1 MNTDSMVE
9 HAETLIAPGKDAAR
23 EVVAER
29 AETPA
34 QLDASA
40 SRKTS
45 WRVVAGRIL
54 CVVIPVALW
63 FAPLN
68 LEPTIKHALAIASF
82 MIIAWITEALAHAL
96 TGLIGCFLFW
106 ALRVV
111 KFDVAFGGFADET
124 PWFLFGAI
132 LFGMMATKSGLAR
145 RLAYLVMLRVGNT
158 YARLLLGLILSDFL
172 LTFLVPSG
180 IARVVIMAAIAIGL
194 IEAFGLGI
202 GSNVGRGMFIIVTY
216 TAGIF
221 DKMIIAGAA
230 SITARGLIERV
241 GHVEV
246 LWSRWFLGYLPC
258 SLLTIF
264 VAWRLT
270 LWLFPPEK
278 PALPGG
284 AEYLRSELRKMGGW
298 THVEKK
304 ALALM
309 LIAIGLWLTDM
320 FHHLSPAVIGLGV
333 GLFAVLPRFG
343 VLDMEDLKRLN
354 YLPVFFVAAAVSMG
368 QVLVNTKALDVL
380 TNVMFAWMEP
390 LLTNVYSS
398 TLVLY
403 WTAFVY
409 HFFLAS
415 EVSMLGTSIPLLM
428 NFATAHGLDPLAL
441 GMIWTFASGG
451 KIFVYQSAVMVVG
464 YSYGYFDG
472 RDMLRVGLALT
483 LIESLLLLVVVP
495 FYWPLIGI

>member
-1 MNTDSMVE
+1 MEEAQILTGNAATATPSPDVPVVRTS
-9 HAETLIAPGKDAAR
+9 AAGTAPAAPK
-23 EVVAER
+23 V
-29 AETPA
+29 
-34 QLDASA
+34 L
-40 SRKTS
+40 
-45 WRVVAGRIL
+45 WRVVLGRIL
-54 CVVIPVALW
+54 CVVVPVIIW
-63 FAPLN
+63 FAPLK
-68 LEPTIKHALAIASF
+68 LDSTIKHALAIASF

-194 IEAFGLGI
+194 VDAFGLGI

-221 DKMIIAGAA
+221 DKMMIAGAA
-230 SITARGLIERV
+230 SITARGLIEKV

-258 SLLTIF
+258 SVITIF

-278 PALPGG
+278 PGLPGG
-284 AEYLRSELRKMGGW
+284 GEHLRTELKKMGAW
-298 THVEKK
+298 TRLEKK

-309 LIAIGLWLTDM
+309 LIAITFWLTDM
-320 FHHLSPAVIGLGV
+320 IHHISPAVIGLGI
-333 GLFAVLPRFG
+333 GLFAVLPRLG
-343 VLDMEDLKRLN
+343 VLDMDDLKRLN
-354 YLPVFFVAAAVSMG
+354 YLPVFFVAAAISMG

-390 LLTNVYSS
+390 LLTNVYAS

-403 WTAFVY
+403 WTAFIY

-428 NFATAHGLDPLAL
+428 NFATTHGLDPLSL

-451 KIFVYQSAVMVVG
+451 KIFVYQSAVMIVG
-464 YSYGYFDG
+464 YSYGYFDS

-483 LIESLLLLVVVP
+483 VIESALLLLVVP

>member
-1 MNTDSMVE
+1 MVE
-9 HAETLIAPGKDAAR
+9 QAQALAPQGRQLAD

-29 AETPA
+29 DGNAGTMSAPS
-34 QLDASA
+34 ASA
-40 SRKTS
+40 RTS
-45 WRVVAGRIL
+45 WRAFIGRFLCIIVPVV
-54 CVVIPVALW
+54 LW

-68 LEPTIKHALAIASF
+68 LDPIIKHALAIASF

-106 ALRVV
+106 ALKVV

-145 RLAYLVMLRVGNT
+145 RLAYLVMLRMGNT
-158 YARLLLGLILSDFL
+158 YSRLLLGLILSDFL

-194 IEAFGLGI
+194 VEAFGLGI
-202 GSNVGRGMFIIVTY
+202 GSNVGRGMFIVLTY

-221 DKMIIAGAA
+221 DKMVIAGAA
-230 SITARGLIERV
+230 SITARGLIEKV

-246 LWSRWFLGYLPC
+246 LWSKWFLGYLPC
-258 SLLTIF
+258 SLITIF
-264 VAWRLT
+264 IAWRLT
-270 LWLFPPEK
+270 LWFFPPEK
-278 PALPGG
+278 PGLPGG
-284 AEYLRSELRKMGGW
+284 AEHLRAELREMGPW
-298 THVEKK
+298 SQLEKK
-304 ALALM
+304 ALLLM
-309 LIAIGLWLTDM
+309 LIAISLWLTDM
-320 FHHLSPAVIGLGV
+320 VHHVSPAVIGLGV
-333 GLFAVLPRFG
+333 GLFAVLPRIG
-343 VLDMEDLKRLN
+343 VLDMDDLKRLN

-368 QVLVNTKALDVL
+368 QVLASSKALDLL

-390 LLTNVYSS
+390 LMTNVYSS

-403 WTAFVY
+403 WTAFIY

-428 NFATAHGLDPLAL
+428 NFATTHGFDPLAL

-451 KIFVYQSAVMVVG
+451 KIFVYQSAVMIVG

-472 RDMLRVGLALT
+472 RDMLRIGLSLT
-483 LIESLLLLVVVP
+483 IVESVLLLLVVP

>member
-1 MNTDSMVE
+1 MVE
-9 HAETLIAPGKDAAR
+9 QAQALPPQAHLVG

-29 AETPA
+29 NENAGTMSTPSVPA
-34 QLDASA
+34 
-40 SRKTS
+40 RTS
-45 WRVVAGRIL
+45 WRTFIGRFL
-54 CVVIPVALW
+54 CVIVPVVIWVG
-63 FAPLN
+63 PLN
-68 LEPTIKHALAIASF
+68 LDPTIKHALAIASF

-106 ALRVV
+106 ALKVV

-158 YARLLLGLILSDFL
+158 YSRLLLGLILSDFL

-194 IEAFGLGI
+194 VEAFGLGM
-202 GSNVGRGMFIIVTY
+202 GSNVGRGMFIILTY

-221 DKMIIAGAA
+221 DKMVIAGAA
-230 SITARGLIERV
+230 SITARGLIEKV

-246 LWSRWFLGYLPC
+246 LWSKWFLGYLPC
-258 SLLTIF
+258 SLITIF

-270 LWLFPPEK
+270 LWFFPPEK
-278 PALPGG
+278 PGLPGG
-284 AEYLRSELRKMGGW
+284 AEHLRAELRKMGPWSGL
-298 THVEKK
+298 EKR
-304 ALALM
+304 ALLLM
-309 LIAIGLWLTDM
+309 LIAISLWLTDM
-320 FHHLSPAVIGLGV
+320 VHHVSPAVIGLGV
-333 GLFAVLPRFG
+333 GLFAVLPRVG
-343 VLDMEDLKRLN
+343 VLDMDDLKRLN

-368 QVLVNTKALDVL
+368 QVLASTKALDLL

-390 LLTNVYSS
+390 LMTNIYSS

-415 EVSMLGTSIPLLM
+415 EVSMLGTSIPL
-428 NFATAHGLDPLAL
+428 

-451 KIFVYQSAVMVVG
+451 KIFVYQSAVMIVG

-472 RDMLRVGLALT
+472 RDMLRIGLSLT
-483 LIESLLLLVVVP
+483 VIESILLLVVVP

>member
-1 MNTDSMVE
+1 MVE
-9 HAETLIAPGKDAAR
+9 QAQALSPQAGHLAD

-29 AETPA
+29 NENAGTIRV
-34 QLDASA
+34 ASA
-40 SRKTS
+40 PARTS
-45 WRVVAGRIL
+45 WRAFIGRFL
-54 CVVIPVALW
+54 CVIVPVVIW

-68 LEPTIKHALAIASF
+68 LDPTIKHALAIASF

-106 ALRVV
+106 ASKVV

-158 YARLLLGLILSDFL
+158 YSRLLLGLILSDFL

-194 IEAFGLGI
+194 VEAFGLGI
-202 GSNVGRGMFIIVTY
+202 GSNVGRGMFIVLTY

-221 DKMIIAGAA
+221 DKMVIAGAA
-230 SITARGLIERV
+230 SITARGLIEKV

-246 LWSRWFLGYLPC
+246 LWSKWFLGYLPC
-258 SLLTIF
+258 SLITIF
-264 VAWRLT
+264 IAWRLT
-270 LWLFPPEK
+270 LWFFPPEK
-278 PALPGG
+278 PGLPGG
-284 AEYLRSELRKMGGW
+284 AEHLRAELRKMGPW
-298 THVEKK
+298 SQLEKK
-304 ALALM
+304 ALLLM
-309 LIAIGLWLTDM
+309 LIAISFWLTDM
-320 FHHLSPAVIGLGV
+320 VHHVSPAVIGLGV
-333 GLFAVLPRFG
+333 GLFAVLPRIG
-343 VLDMEDLKRLN
+343 VLDIDDLKRLN

-368 QVLVNTKALDVL
+368 QVLASTKALDLL

-390 LLTNVYSS
+390 LMTNVYSS

-403 WTAFVY
+403 WTAFIY

-428 NFATAHGLDPLAL
+428 NFATTHGFDPLAL

-451 KIFVYQSAVMVVG
+451 KIFVYQSAVMIVG

-472 RDMLRVGLALT
+472 RDMLRIGLSLT
-483 LIESLLLLVVVP
+483 IVESVLLLLVVP

>member
-1 MNTDSMVE
+1 MVE
-9 HAETLIAPGKDAAR
+9 HAERLMPGTELAQ

-29 AETPA
+29 AETAGQLAAREPA
-34 QLDASA
+34 
-40 SRKTS
+40 RMS
-45 WRVVAGRIL
+45 WRVFAGRIL
-54 CVVIPVALW
+54 CVAVPIVIW

-68 LEPTIKHALAIASF
+68 FDPTIKHALAIASF

-145 RLAYLVMLRVGNT
+145 RLAYLVMLRIGNT

-194 IEAFGLGI
+194 VEAFGLGI
-202 GSNVGRGMFIIVTY
+202 GSNVGRGMFIILTY

-221 DKMIIAGAA
+221 DKMMIAGAA
-230 SITARGLIERV
+230 SITARGLIEKV

-258 SLLTIF
+258 SLITIF

-278 PALPGG
+278 PGLPGG
-284 AEYLRSELRKMGGW
+284 AEHLRTELRKMGAW
-298 THVEKK
+298 THLEKK
-304 ALALM
+304 ALVLM
-309 LIAIGLWLTDM
+309 LLAIGLWMTDM
-320 FHHLSPAVIGLGV
+320 LHHISPAVIGLGV
-333 GLFAVLPRFG
+333 GLFAVLPRVG

-368 QVLVNTKALDVL
+368 QVLVSTKALDVL

-428 NFATAHGLDPLAL
+428 NFATTHGLDPLAV

-451 KIFVYQSAVMVVG
+451 KIFVYQSAVMIVG

-472 RDMLRVGLALT
+472 RDMLRIGLALT
-483 LIESLLLLVVVP
+483 VIESVLLLMVVP

>member
-1 MNTDSMVE
+1 MVE
-9 HAETLIAPGKDAAR
+9 QAHALPPQASQLAG

-29 AETPA
+29 DKNAGAMSTPSAPA
-34 QLDASA
+34 Q
-40 SRKTS
+40 TS
-45 WRVVAGRIL
+45 WRAFIGRFL
-54 CVVIPVALW
+54 CVIVPVVIW

-68 LEPTIKHALAIASF
+68 LDPTIKHALAIASF

-106 ALRVV
+106 ALKVV

-158 YARLLLGLILSDFL
+158 YSRLLLGLILSDFL

-194 IEAFGLGI
+194 VEAFGLGM
-202 GSNVGRGMFIIVTY
+202 GSNVGRGMFIILTY

-221 DKMIIAGAA
+221 DKMVIAGAA
-230 SITARGLIERV
+230 SITARGLIEKV

-246 LWSRWFLGYLPC
+246 LWSKWFLGYLPC
-258 SLLTIF
+258 SLITIF
-264 VAWRLT
+264 IAWRLA

-278 PALPGG
+278 PGLPGG
-284 AEYLRSELRKMGGW
+284 AEHLRTELRKMGPWSGL
-298 THVEKK
+298 EKK
-304 ALALM
+304 ALLLM
-309 LIAIGLWLTDM
+309 LIAISLWLTDM
-320 FHHLSPAVIGLGV
+320 VHHVSPAVIGLGV
-333 GLFAVLPRFG
+333 GLFAVLPRVG
-343 VLDMEDLKRLN
+343 VLDMDDLKRLN

-368 QVLVNTKALDVL
+368 QVLASTKALDLL

-390 LLTNVYSS
+390 LMTNIYSS

-403 WTAFVY
+403 WTAFIY

-428 NFATAHGLDPLAL
+428 NFATTHGFDPLAL

-451 KIFVYQSAVMVVG
+451 KIFVYQSAVMIVG

-472 RDMLRVGLALT
+472 RDMLRIGLSLT
-483 LIESLLLLVVVP
+483 VIESLLLLLVVP